1 MSSYGKMNKKGW
13 IKIVEAFIAILLLI
27 GVSLFLYGG
36 SSDKEKKDSSEIY
49 KIQRTIL
56 ESIQNNE
63 KIRSEIVSLEE
74 NEIPVA
80 WDNFDTMGLTN
91 LKKLIESM
99 APKNMECV
107 SKVCKMNNEIC
118 DIDYIEKDVYTH
130 STIISVNKT
139 DYNPRQVKL
148 FCYKK

>member
-63 KIRSEIVSLEE
+63 KIRSEIVNLTEE
-74 NEIPVA
+74 EIPVK
-80 WDNFDTMGLTN
+80 WENFQEKDLED
-91 LKKLIESM
+91 LKELIISM
-99 APKNMECV
+99 TPANMICI
-107 SKVCKMNNEIC
+107 SKICKMNNEIC

-130 STIISVNKT
+130 STIISVDKT
-139 DYNPRQVKL
+139 EYNPRQVKL